1 MNKLMRPFFIFCLL
15 FVCLYNS
22 NTLSAQCYFDDLLPE
37 EQQSLIDLYN
47 ATDGDNW
54 TNNYGWLDT
63 NVPLEDWYNG
73 YKQDT
78 LCHIT
83 TIYLSGNNISGTI
96 PDLNLPNLEYFI
108 LIATN

>member
-1 MNKLMRPFFIFCLL
+1 MNKFMRPFFIFCLL

-54 TNNYGWLDT
+54 TR
-63 NVPLEDWYNG
+63 
-73 YKQDT
+73 
-78 LCHIT
+78 
-83 TIYLSGNNISGTI
+83 
-96 PDLNLPNLEYFI
+96 
-108 LIATN
+108 